1 MPGNTENTNN
11 APLEARRQLPLRDVP
26 LELRPCSPLHFVLRL
41 EGVWPLG
48 AAKLPGP
55 STDWQRL
62 SSSGFRWVIC
72 AGSDNPRYRPCPL
85 EFLKR
90 IELTDLSETPE
101 PEEPDAEFDRIA
113 AIASTASS
121 RLREG
126 GILVHCVGGR
136 GRTGTII
143 GAILRHRGYDSAE
156 IIDFL
161 NTTYRRVGKPGW
173 PESPWQSQVIGRL
186 QVPPAGADIE

>member
-1 MPGNTENTNN
+1 MRLTPIREQKPNGKRKKNNMPGNTDNTNN
-11 APLEARRQLPLRDVP
+11 APLEARRQPRLRDVS

-41 EGVWPLG
+41 EGVGPLG

-72 AGSDNPRYRPCPL
+72 VGSDNPRYRPCPL

-101 PEEPDAEFDRIA
+101 PEGYFTALS
-113 AIASTASS
+113 AIM
-121 RLREG
+121 LRA
-126 GILVHCVGGR
+126 
-136 GRTGTII
+136 RTSI
-143 GAILRHRGYDSAE
+143 
-156 IIDFL
+156 
-161 NTTYRRVGKPGW
+161 
-173 PESPWQSQVIGRL
+173 
-186 QVPPAGADIE
+186 PPAANAAER